1 MPIIKNGHCNY
12 QLGYLPQ
19 RPGTFYVGNI
29 DPIVPFLGMS
39 VGDVGSRAAGKPT
52 CCVVHASVSNTW
64 ITTVFSLVSERPPG
78 LFFRLVA
85 ASDTFTWF
93 TVFLGMLRAL

>member
-1 MPIIKNGHCNY
+1 M
-12 QLGYLPQ
+12 
-19 RPGTFYVGNI
+19 
-29 DPIVPFLGMS
+29 PFLGTS
-39 VGDVGSRAAGKPT
+39 VGSDVGSRAAGKPT

-78 LFFRLVA
+78 LFFRLVG

-93 TVFLGMLRAL
+93 TVFLGMLRTL